1 MSKPDPSIT
10 ADLLSQLP
18 AKKADLPKT
27 AAQPGRKDHA
37 GLHGGPQPQ
46 AARISSRSAEKA
58 AVPGRTRTSNRGK

>member
-27 AAQPGRKDHA
+27 AALPGKKDHA
-37 GLHGGPQPQ
+37 SMRGPQPQ
-46 AARISSRSAEKA
+46 SARISSRSAEKA
-58 AVPGRTRTSNRGK
+58 TVPGRTRTSNRGK